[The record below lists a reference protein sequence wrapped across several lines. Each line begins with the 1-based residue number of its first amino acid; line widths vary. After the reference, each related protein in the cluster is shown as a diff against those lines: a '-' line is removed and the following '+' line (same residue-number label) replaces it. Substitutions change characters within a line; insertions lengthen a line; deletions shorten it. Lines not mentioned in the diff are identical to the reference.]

1 MIVVNFDY
9 LKIEKVLVKSKSD
22 IDKWEKEKEEM
33 EEAHSQ
39 AEECIVYWVE
49 VNDMLSEK
57 EKEIKAA

>member
-1 MIVVNFDY
+1 M
-9 LKIEKVLVKSKSD
+9 LVKSKSD
-22 IDKWEKEKEEM
+22 IEKWEKEKEEL
-33 EEAHSQ
+33 EEAQSQ